1 MVHSRS
7 SLGSP
12 VVQDS
17 GQVGEQLFGRQAGS
31 IILYKVLCSQLIE
44 QREEVLK
51 VGQLSP
57 SPDDCAVVD
66 LSEAFEG
73 LVSLCRAIRP
83 CDAVSA

>member
-1 MVHSRS
+1 MIHSRS

-12 VVQDS
+12 IVQDS
-17 GQVGEQLFGRQAGS
+17 GKVGEQLFGRQAGS

-83 CDAVSA
+83 CDAVAA